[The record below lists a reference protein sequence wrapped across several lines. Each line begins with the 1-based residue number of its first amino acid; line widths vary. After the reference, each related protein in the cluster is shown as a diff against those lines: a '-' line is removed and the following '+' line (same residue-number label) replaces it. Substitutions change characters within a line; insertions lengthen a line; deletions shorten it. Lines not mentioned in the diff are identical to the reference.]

1 LDEITLLASG
11 AFSVNTV
18 LWIDEGATGT
28 QHVYFQDGPERL
40 QVLFAAGLPAAFEL
54 LKTSAIA
61 AVLVHLP
68 IEHFSAS
75 EALRQIH
82 DKGCRVPIVLYEPTG
97 VVSKARELTQDGAF
111 QYVSHPVKSEELREL
126 LSVAIRHHGSQREAQ
141 RGTQR
146 EIKAGA
152 SSEQPNSRNFLVGS
166 SGPMREVVEIIELV
180 ASRRSTVL
188 ITGETGTGKEVA
200 ARALHLSS
208 SRSASRMVAINC
220 AALPD
225 HLLEAELFGHT
236 KGAFT
241 GAINARVGLF
251 EQAQRGTIFLDEI
264 GEMPMPLQAKLLRV
278 LQEREIQ
285 RIGSSE
291 PLSIDVRVIA
301 ASNANLLEAVANRHF
316 REDLYYRLNVVALR
330 MPALRDRPSD
340 IPELAEHFL
349 HKIAEHEPSWRKH
362 LSPQALEIFL
372 KYSWPGNVR
381 QLEHALESACALSGA
396 RSVLYPGDFDL
407 PAEIQPSEFGSLS
420 SLDVPESGINFEELM
435 TGIERRLLERALAKS
450 GGNKARAASM
460 LHMKRTTLLSK
471 FKSLEVCA

>member
-1 LDEITLLASG
+1 
-11 AFSVNTV
+11 VNTV
-18 LWIDEGATGT
+18 LWIDESATGS
-28 QHVYFQDGPERL
+28 QHVYLKDGPERL
-40 QVLFAAGLPAAFEL
+40 QVLFAATFPAAFEL
-54 LKTSAIA
+54 LKTHAIG

-68 IEHFSAS
+68 IADCTGQEVL
-75 EALRQIH
+75 EQIH
-82 DKGCRVPIVLYEPTG
+82 QQGCRVPIVLYEPAG
-97 VVSKARELTQDGAF
+97 VVSKALELTQGGAF
-111 QYVSHPVKSEELREL
+111 QYVSHPVKPEELCEL
-126 LSVAIRHHGSQREAQ
+126 LAVAIRHHGAQREP
-141 RGTQR
+141 QR
-146 EIKAGA
+146 EGKGGA
-152 SSEQPNSRNFLVGS
+152 SSQQPNLLNFLVGS

-180 ASRRSTVL
+180 ANRRSTVL

-200 ARALHLSS
+200 ARALHVAS
-208 SRSASRMVAINC
+208 SRSASRMVAVNC

-264 GEMPMPLQAKLLRV
+264 GEMPLSLQAKLLRV

-301 ASNANLLEAVANRHF
+301 ASNANLLEAVAHRRF

-330 MPALRDRPSD
+330 MPALRDRPCD

-349 HKIAEHEPSWRKH
+349 HKISEHEPAWRKQ
-362 LSPQALEIFL
+362 LSPQALDVFL
-372 KYSWPGNVR
+372 RYAWPGNVR
-381 QLEHALESACALSGA
+381 QLEHALESACALSGS
-396 RSVLYPGDFDL
+396 RSILYPGDFDL
-407 PAEIQPSEFGSLS
+407 PAEVQSSEFGSLS

>member
-1 LDEITLLASG
+1 M
-11 AFSVNTV
+11 NTV
-18 LWIDEGATGT
+18 LWIDESATGT
-28 QHVYFQDGPERL
+28 QHVYLKDGPERL
-40 QVLFAAGLPAAFEL
+40 QVLFAANFPIAFDL
-54 LKTSAIA
+54 LKTHPIR

-68 IEHFSAS
+68 IANLSAS
-75 EALRQIH
+75 QVLRQIH
-82 DKGCRVPIVLYEPTG
+82 DEGCRVPVVLYEPAG
-97 VVSKARELTQDGAF
+97 VVSRALELTQGGAF
-111 QYVSHPVKSEELREL
+111 QYVSHPVKPEELCEL
-126 LSVAIRHHGSQREAQ
+126 LSVAIRHHNVLRES
-141 RGTQR
+141 
-146 EIKAGA
+146 K
-152 SSEQPNSRNFLVGS
+152 SSATPPQANSRNLLVGS
-166 SGPMREVVEIIELV
+166 SGPMREVVEIIDLV
-180 ASRRSTVL
+180 ANRRSTVL

-200 ARALHLSS
+200 ARALHVSS

-251 EQAQRGTIFLDEI
+251 EQAHRGTIFLDEI
-264 GEMPMPLQAKLLRV
+264 GEMPLSLQAKLLRV

-301 ASNANLLEAVANRHF
+301 ASNANLLEAVAARRF

-330 MPALRDRPSD
+330 MPALRDRPAD

-349 HKIAEHEPSWRKH
+349 HKISENDPAWRKH
-362 LSPQALEIFL
+362 LSPQALELFL

-381 QLEHALESACALSGA
+381 QLEHALESACALSGT
-396 RSVLYPGDFDL
+396 RSILYPGDFDL
-407 PAEIQPSEFGSLS
+407 PAEVQASEFGSLS

>member
-1 LDEITLLASG
+1 
-11 AFSVNTV
+11 VNTV
-18 LWIDEGATGT
+18 LWIDESATGS
-28 QHVYFQDGPERL
+28 QHVYLKDGPERV
-40 QVLFAAGLPAAFEL
+40 QVLFAASFPAAFDL
-54 LKTSAIA
+54 LKTHPVGAM
-61 AVLVHLP
+61 LVHLP
-68 IEHFSAS
+68 IGDF
-75 EALRQIH
+75 EAGEVLRQIH
-82 DKGCRVPIVLYEPTG
+82 DEGCRVPIVLYEPAG
-97 VVSKARELTQDGAF
+97 VVSKARELTQGGAF
-111 QYVSHPVKSEELREL
+111 QYVSHPVKPEELCEL
-126 LSVAIRHHGSQREAQ
+126 LSVAIRHHGAHRESQREAKST
-141 RGTQR
+141 GTL
-146 EIKAGA
+146 
-152 SSEQPNSRNFLVGS
+152 SNSRNFLVGS
-166 SGPMREVVEIIELV
+166 SGPMREVVEIIDLV
-180 ASRRSTVL
+180 ANRRSTVL

-208 SRSASRMVAINC
+208 SRSGSRMVAVNC

-251 EQAQRGTIFLDEI
+251 EQAHRGTIFLDEI
-264 GEMPMPLQAKLLRV
+264 GEMPMTLQAKLLRV

-291 PLSIDVRVIA
+291 PLSVDVRVIA
-301 ASNANLLEAVANRHF
+301 ASNANLLEAVANRRF

-349 HKIAEHEPSWRKH
+349 HKIAEHEPSWRKQ
-362 LSPQALEIFL
+362 LSPQALDTFL
-372 KYSWPGNVR
+372 RYSWPGNVR
-381 QLEHALESACALSGA
+381 QLEHALESACALSGT

-407 PAEIQPSEFGSLS
+407 PAEVQSSEFGSLS

>member
-1 LDEITLLASG
+1 
-11 AFSVNTV
+11 VNTV
-18 LWIDEGATGT
+18 LWIEESATGT
-28 QHVYFQDGPERL
+28 QNLFLKDGPERL
-40 QVLFAAGLPAAFEL
+40 QVLFAVSLSTAFEL
-54 LKTSAIA
+54 LKTQPIG
-61 AVLVHLP
+61 AVLIHLP
-68 IEHFSAS
+68 VAEGTAS
-75 EALRQIH
+75 EVLQQIH
-82 DKGCRVPIVLYEPTG
+82 EAGCRVPIVLYEPNGT
-97 VVSKARELTQDGAF
+97 VSRARELTQGGAF
-111 QYVSHPVKSEELREL
+111 QYVSHPVKAEELYEL
-126 LSVAIRHHGSQREAQ
+126 LSVAIRHHGSHRE
-141 RGTQR
+141 GQR
-146 EIKAGA
+146 EIKTGA
-152 SSEQPNSRNFLVGS
+152 SSEHRSSRNFLVGS
-166 SGPMREVVEIIELV
+166 SGAMREVVEIIDLV
-180 ASRRSTVL
+180 ANRRSTVL

-208 SRSASRMVAINC
+208 NRSGSRMVAINC

-251 EQAQRGTIFLDEI
+251 EQAHRSTIFLDEI
-264 GEMPMPLQAKLLRV
+264 GEMPLPLQAKLLRV

-291 PLSIDVRVIA
+291 PLAIDVRVIA
-301 ASNANLLEAVANRHF
+301 ASNANLLEAVANRRF

-349 HKIAEHEPSWRKH
+349 SKIAEHEPAWKKH
-362 LSPQALEIFL
+362 LSPQALEMFL

-396 RSVLYPGDFDL
+396 RAVLYPGDFDL
-407 PAEIQPSEFGSLS
+407 PVEIQASEFGSLS

-450 GGNKARAASM
+450 GGNKARAANM

>member
-1 LDEITLLASG
+1 
-11 AFSVNTV
+11 VNTV
-18 LWIDEGATGT
+18 LWIDESATGT
-28 QHVYFQDGPERL
+28 QHVYLNDGPERL
-40 QVLFAAGLPAAFEL
+40 QVLFAASIPAAFDL
-54 LKTSAIA
+54 LKTHPIG

-68 IEHFSAS
+68 LANFAAS
-75 EALRQIH
+75 DVLRRIH
-82 DKGCRVPIVLYEPTG
+82 DEGCRVPIVLYEPAG
-97 VVSKARELTQDGAF
+97 VVSKAIELTQGGAF
-111 QYVSHPVKSEELREL
+111 QYVSHPVKPEELCEL
-126 LSVAIRHHGSQREAQ
+126 LSVAIRHHGAQREAA
-141 RGTQR
+141 RESKTGTAPQP
-146 EIKAGA
+146 
-152 SSEQPNSRNFLVGS
+152 SSSRNLLVGS

-180 ASRRSTVL
+180 ANRRSTVL

-200 ARALHLSS
+200 ARALHASS
-208 SRSASRMVAINC
+208 SRGASRMVAINC

-251 EQAQRGTIFLDEI
+251 EQAHRGTIFLDEI
-264 GEMPMPLQAKLLRV
+264 GEMPMSLQAKLLRV

-301 ASNANLLEAVANRHF
+301 ASNANLLEAVAARRF

-340 IPELAEHFL
+340 IADLTEHFL
-349 HKIAEHEPSWRKH
+349 NKISEHEPAWKKH
-362 LSPQALEIFL
+362 LSPQALDLFL

-381 QLEHALESACALSGA
+381 QLEHALESACALSGT

-407 PAEIQPSEFGSLS
+407 PAEVQAPEFGSLS

>member
-1 LDEITLLASG
+1 
-11 AFSVNTV
+11 VNTV
-18 LWIDEGATGT
+18 LWIDESATGT
-28 QHVYFQDGPERL
+28 QHVYLKDGPERL
-40 QVLFAAGLPAAFEL
+40 QVLFAASFPAAAEL
-54 LKTSAIA
+54 LKTRAIS
-61 AVLVHLP
+61 AVLAHLP
-68 IEHFSAS
+68 IAGCTAAEV
-75 EALRQIH
+75 LRRMR
-82 DKGCRVPIVLYEPTG
+82 DGGCHVPIVLYEPAG
-97 VVSKARELTQDGAF
+97 VVSRALALTQGGAF
-111 QYVSHPVKSEELREL
+111 QYVSQPVKPEELCEL
-126 LSVAIRHHGSQREAQ
+126 LSVAIRHHGAQRETQREA
-141 RGTQR
+141 
-146 EIKAGA
+146 KAPA
-152 SSEQPNSRNFLVGS
+152 AADRTNSRNLLVGS

-180 ASRRSTVL
+180 ANRRSTVL

-208 SRSASRMVAINC
+208 SRSASRMVAVNC

-251 EQAQRGTIFLDEI
+251 EQAHRGTIFLDEI
-264 GEMPMPLQAKLLRV
+264 GEMPLSLQVKLLRV

-291 PLSIDVRVIA
+291 PLPIDVRVIA
-301 ASNANLLEAVANRHF
+301 ASNANLLEAVANRRF

-340 IPELAEHFL
+340 IGELSEHFL
-349 HKIAEHEPSWRKH
+349 DKISEHEPAGRKH
-362 LSPQALEIFL
+362 LSPQALDTFL
-372 KYSWPGNVR
+372 RYSWPGNVR
-381 QLEHALESACALSGA
+381 QLEHALESACALSGL
-396 RSVLYPGDFDL
+396 RSVLLPGDFDL
-407 PAEIQPSEFGSLS
+407 PAEVQASEFGSLS
-420 SLDVPESGINFEELM
+420 TLDVPESGINFEELM

>member
-1 LDEITLLASG
+1 
-11 AFSVNTV
+11 VNTV
-18 LWIDEGATGT
+18 LWIDESATGT
-28 QHVYFQDGPERL
+28 EHVFVKDGPEKL
-40 QVLFAAGLPAAFEL
+40 QVLFAASLADAFHCLRTKPIE
-54 LKTSAIA
+54 

-68 IEHFSAS
+68 IAGCSGPEV
-75 EALRQIH
+75 LRQIH
-82 DKGCRVPIVLYEPTG
+82 EQGCKVPVVIYEPAG
-97 VVSKARELTQDGAF
+97 AVSRAHGLTEKGAF
-111 QYVSHPVKSEELREL
+111 QYVAHPVKPEELCEL
-126 LSVAIRHHGSQREAQ
+126 LAVAIRHHRGKALSGKAPEGKSNATSQPTRSW
-141 RGTQR
+141 RDL
-146 EIKAGA
+146 
-152 SSEQPNSRNFLVGS
+152 LVGS
-166 SGPMREVVEIIELV
+166 SSAIREVIEIVELV
-180 ASRRSTVL
+180 GNRRSTVL

-200 ARALHLSS
+200 ARALHMASN
-208 SRSASRMVAINC
+208 RSASKMVAVNC

-241 GAINARVGLF
+241 GAVNARVGLF
-251 EQAQRGTIFLDEI
+251 EQAHRGTIFLDEI
-264 GEMPMPLQAKLLRV
+264 GEMPLPLQAKLLRV

-291 PLSIDVRVIA
+291 PVSIDVRVIA
-301 ASNANLLEAVANRHF
+301 ASNVNLLESVANRRF

-330 MPALRDRPSD
+330 MPALRDHPSD
-340 IPELAEHFL
+340 IPELTAHFL
-349 HKIAEHEPSWRKH
+349 DKTAEHEPAWRKH
-362 LSPQALEIFL
+362 ISAQAMEMFL

-381 QLEHALESACALSGA
+381 QLEHALESAAALTGA
-396 RSVLYPGDFDL
+396 RSILYPGDFDL
-407 PAEIQPSEFGSLS
+407 PDEIQVSEFGPLS

>member
-1 LDEITLLASG
+1 MQDLL
-11 AFSVNTV
+11 
-18 LWIDEGATGT
+18 
-28 QHVYFQDGPERL
+28 R
-40 QVLFAAGLPAAFEL
+40 
-54 LKTSAIA
+54 
-61 AVLVHLP
+61 
-68 IEHFSAS
+68 
-75 EALRQIH
+75 
-82 DKGCRVPIVLYEPTG
+82 
-97 VVSKARELTQDGAF
+97 
-111 QYVSHPVKSEELREL
+111 
-126 LSVAIRHHGSQREAQ
+126 
-141 RGTQR
+141 
-146 EIKAGA
+146 
-152 SSEQPNSRNFLVGS
+152 
-166 SGPMREVVEIIELV
+166 IIELV
-180 ASRRSTVL
+180 APRRCTVL
-188 ITGETGTGKEVA
+188 ITGETGTGKEMA
-200 ARALHLSS
+200 ARAIHA
-208 SRSASRMVAINC
+208 ASGRGTGPMVALNC
-220 AALPD
+220 SAIPE

-251 EQAQRGTIFLDEI
+251 EQAHRGTIFLDEI
-264 GEMPMPLQAKLLRV
+264 GEMPLPLQAKLLRV

-301 ASNANLLEAVANRHF
+301 ASNANLLEAVANRRF

-340 IPELAEHFL
+340 IAELAEHFL
-349 HKIAEHEPSWRKH
+349 HKISEHEPAWSKQ
-362 LSPQALEIFL
+362 LSPQALDMFS

-381 QLEHALESACALSGA
+381 QLEHALESACALSGT
-396 RSVLYPGDFDL
+396 RSLLYPGDFDL
-407 PAEIQPSEFGSLS
+407 PAEVQAGEFGSLS

>member
-1 LDEITLLASG
+1 M
-11 AFSVNTV
+11 NTV
-18 LWIDEGATGT
+18 LWIDESATGS
-28 QHVYFQDGPERL
+28 QHVYLKDGPERL
-40 QVLFAAGLPAAFEL
+40 QVLFAASLPAAFEL
-54 LKTSAIA
+54 LKTHPIG

-68 IEHFSAS
+68 IADSTAS
-75 EALRQIH
+75 EVLQQIH
-82 DKGCRVPIVLYEPTG
+82 SEGCRVPVVLYEPGG
-97 VVSKARELTQDGAF
+97 VVSKARELTQGGAF
-111 QYVSHPVKSEELREL
+111 QYVSHLVKPEELCEL
-126 LSVAIRHHGSQREAQ
+126 LAVAIRHHASHRETQREAQ
-141 RGTQR
+141 RENQR
-146 EIKAGA
+146 DPKTGA
-152 SSEQPNSRNFLVGS
+152 ASDQLNSRNLLIGS
-166 SGPMREVVEIIELV
+166 SAPMREVVEIIELV
-180 ASRRSTVL
+180 ANRRSTVL

-200 ARALHLSS
+200 ARALHSSS
-208 SRSASRMVAINC
+208 SRSGSRMVAVNC

-241 GAINARVGLF
+241 GAVNARVGLF
-251 EQAQRGTIFLDEI
+251 EQAHRSTIFLDEI
-264 GEMPMPLQAKLLRV
+264 GEMPLPLQAKLLRV

-301 ASNANLLEAVANRHF
+301 ASNANLLEAVANRSF

-330 MPALRDRPSD
+330 MPALRDRPTD

-349 HKIAEHEPSWRKH
+349 HKISEHEPAWRKQ

-407 PAEIQPSEFGSLS
+407 PAEVHISEFGPLS
-420 SLDVPESGINFEELM
+420 ALDVPEGGVNFEELM

-450 GGNKARAASM
+450 GGNKARAATM

>member
-1 LDEITLLASG
+1 
-11 AFSVNTV
+11 VNNV
-18 LWIDEGATGT
+18 LWIDENATGA
-28 QHVYFQDGPERL
+28 QRLYLNDSPEPLR
-40 QVLFAAGLPAAFEL
+40 VLFAAGLPAAFEL
-54 LKTSAIA
+54 LKAHAIG

-68 IEHFSAS
+68 IADCDAS
-75 EALRQIH
+75 EALRHIH
-82 DKGCRVPIVLYEPTG
+82 EAGCRVPVVLYEPAGTVG
-97 VVSKARELTQDGAF
+97 KALELTRAGAF
-111 QYVSHPVKSEELREL
+111 QYVSQVVRPEELCEL
-126 LSVAIRHHGSQREAQ
+126 LTLAIRHHGTRREVQRD
-141 RGTQR
+141 T
-146 EIKAGA
+146 KTAGRA
-152 SSEQPNSRNFLVGS
+152 PQPSARNLLIGS
-166 SGPMREVVEIIELV
+166 SAAMQEVVEIIELV
-180 ASRRSTVL
+180 ADRRSTVL
-188 ITGETGTGKEVA
+188 ITGETGTGKEMA

-241 GAINARVGLF
+241 GAVSARVGLF
-251 EQAQRGTIFLDEI
+251 EQAHRSTIFLDEI
-264 GEMPMPLQAKLLRV
+264 GEMPLALQAKLLRV

-285 RIGSSE
+285 RIGSSA
-291 PLSIDVRVIA
+291 PLPIDVRVIA
-301 ASNANLLEAVANRHF
+301 ASNANLLEAVANRRF

-330 MPALRDRPSD
+330 MPALRDRPAD
-340 IPELAEHFL
+340 IPELAAHFL
-349 HKIAEHEPSWRKH
+349 HKISEHEPAWSKQ
-362 LSPQALEIFL
+362 LSAQALETFL

-381 QLEHALESACALSGA
+381 QLEHALESACALSGT

-407 PAEIQPSEFGSLS
+407 PAEVQASEFGSLS
-420 SLDVPESGINFEELM
+420 LLDVPESGINFEELI

>member
-1 LDEITLLASG
+1 
-11 AFSVNTV
+11 VNTV
-18 LWIDEGATGT
+18 LWIDESATGS
-28 QHVYFQDGPERL
+28 QHVFVKDGPEKL
-40 QVLFAAGLPAAFEL
+40 QVLFAATLADAFDS
-54 LKTSAIA
+54 LKANPID

-68 IEHFSAS
+68 IAECSGP
-75 EALRQIH
+75 EVLRQIH
-82 DKGCRVPIVLYEPTG
+82 EQGCKVPIVIYEPAG
-97 VVSKARELTQDGAF
+97 AVSRALDLTQRGAF
-111 QYVSHPVKSEELREL
+111 QYVAHPVKPEELCEL
-126 LSVAIRHHGSQREAQ
+126 LAVAIRHHGGKPIPSQQMRSW
-141 RGTQR
+141 RDL
-146 EIKAGA
+146 
-152 SSEQPNSRNFLVGS
+152 LVGS
-166 SGPMREVVEIIELV
+166 SAAIREVIEIVDLV
-180 ASRRSTVL
+180 GNRRSTVL

-200 ARALHLSS
+200 ARALHLASNRAS
-208 SRSASRMVAINC
+208 SRMVAVNC

-241 GAINARVGLF
+241 GAVNSRVGLF
-251 EQAQRGTIFLDEI
+251 EQAHRGTIFLDEI
-264 GEMPMPLQAKLLRV
+264 GEMPLPLQAKLLRV

-291 PLSIDVRVIA
+291 PVSIDVRVIA
-301 ASNANLLEAVANRHF
+301 ASNVNLLEAVAARRF

-330 MPALRDRPSD
+330 MPALREHPAD
-340 IPELAEHFL
+340 IPELTAHFL
-349 HKIAEHEPSWRKH
+349 NKIAEHEPTWKKNIST
-362 LSPQALEIFL
+362 QAMEMML

-381 QLEHALESACALSGA
+381 QLEHALESAAALTGA
-396 RSVLYPGDFDL
+396 RNVLYPGDFDL
-407 PAEIQPSEFGSLS
+407 PAEVRSSEFGSLS

>member
-1 LDEITLLASG
+1 M
-11 AFSVNTV
+11 NTV
-18 LWIDEGATGT
+18 LWIDESATGT
-28 QHVYFQDGPERL
+28 QHVYLKDGPERL
-40 QVLFAAGLPAAFEL
+40 QVLFAAGFPAAFEL
-54 LKTSAIA
+54 LKTQHIG

-68 IEHFSAS
+68 IADCTAS
-75 EALRQIH
+75 EVLRKIH
-82 DKGCRVPIVLYEPTG
+82 DEGCRVPIVLYEPAG
-97 VVSKARELTQDGAF
+97 VVSKALELTQGGAF
-111 QYVSHPVKSEELREL
+111 QYVSHLVKPEELCEL
-126 LSVAIRHHGSQREAQ
+126 LSVAIRHHNAQRETQREAV
-141 RGTQR
+141 T
-146 EIKAGA
+146 GA
-152 SSEQPNSRNFLVGS
+152 SSEQPNSRGLLVGS

-180 ASRRSTVL
+180 ANRRSTVL

-200 ARALHLSS
+200 ARALHASS
-208 SRSASRMVAINC
+208 SRCASRMVAINC

-251 EQAQRGTIFLDEI
+251 EQAHRGTIFLDEI
-264 GEMPMPLQAKLLRV
+264 GEMPLPLQAKLLRV

-301 ASNANLLEAVANRHF
+301 ASNANLLEAVANRRF

-340 IPELAEHFL
+340 IAELAEHFL
-349 HKIAEHEPSWRKH
+349 HKISEHEPAWSKQ
-362 LSPQALEIFL
+362 LSPQALDMFT

-381 QLEHALESACALSGA
+381 QLEHALESACALSGT
-396 RSVLYPGDFDL
+396 RSLLYPGDFDL
-407 PAEIQPSEFGSLS
+407 PAEVQAGEFGSLS

>member
-1 LDEITLLASG
+1 M
-11 AFSVNTV
+11 NTV
-18 LWIDEGATGT
+18 LWIDESATGS
-28 QHVYFQDGPERL
+28 QHVYLQDGPERL

-54 LKTSAIA
+54 LKTHPIG
-61 AVLVHLP
+61 AVLIHLP
-68 IEHFSAS
+68 ITDLTAS
-75 EALRQIH
+75 QVLQQIH
-82 DKGCRVPIVLYEPTG
+82 GQGCRVPVVLYEPGG
-97 VVSKARELTQDGAF
+97 VVSKARELTQGGAF
-111 QYVSHPVKSEELREL
+111 QYVSHLVKPEELCEL
-126 LSVAIRHHGSQREAQ
+126 LAVAMRHHGSHRLAQ
-141 RGTQR
+141 ADSRM
-146 EIKAGA
+146 AA
-152 SSEQPNSRNFLVGS
+152 SEHPSCRNFLIGS
-166 SGPMREVVEIIELV
+166 SAPMREVVEIIDLV
-180 ASRRSTVL
+180 ANRRSTVL

-200 ARALHLSS
+200 AGALHGSS
-208 SRSASRMVAINC
+208 SRSGSRMVAVNC

-251 EQAQRGTIFLDEI
+251 EQAHRGTIFLDEI
-264 GEMPMPLQAKLLRV
+264 SEMPLSLQAKLLRV

-301 ASNANLLEAVANRHF
+301 ASNTNLLEAVAARRF

-340 IPELAEHFL
+340 IPELAAHFL
-349 HKIAEHEPSWRKH
+349 HKFAEHEPAWKKQ
-362 LSPQALEIFL
+362 LAPQALDMFL

-396 RSVLYPGDFDL
+396 RSILYPGDFDL
-407 PAEIQPSEFGSLS
+407 PAEVQSSEFGSLS
-420 SLDVPESGINFEELM
+420 SLDVPEGGINFEELM

-450 GGNKARAASM
+450 GGNKARAANM

>member
-1 LDEITLLASG
+1 
-11 AFSVNTV
+11 VNTV
-18 LWIDEGATGT
+18 LWIDESATGT
-28 QHVYFQDGPERL
+28 QHVYLKDGPEKL

-54 LKTSAIA
+54 LKVQPIG

-68 IEHFSAS
+68 IDGCTAS
-75 EALRQIH
+75 EVLRQIH
-82 DKGCRVPIVLYEPTG
+82 DQSCRVPVVLYEPAG
-97 VVSKARELTQDGAF
+97 VVSDALHLTQSGAF
-111 QYVSHPVKSEELREL
+111 QYVSHRVTPEELCDL
-126 LSVAIRHHGSQREAQ
+126 LAVAIRHHGTQ
-141 RGTQR
+141 RGT
-146 EIKAGA
+146 KTAA
-152 SSEQPNSRNFLVGS
+152 SSPQPSSRNLLVGS
-166 SGPMREVVEIIELV
+166 SGPMREVVEIIDLV
-180 ASRRSTVL
+180 ANRRSTVL

-208 SRSASRMVAINC
+208 TRSASRMVAINC

-251 EQAQRGTIFLDEI
+251 EQAHRSTIFLDEI
-264 GEMPMPLQAKLLRV
+264 GEMPLPLQAKLLRV

-291 PLSIDVRVIA
+291 PLPIDVRVIA
-301 ASNANLLEAVANRHF
+301 ASNANLLEAVANRRF

-349 HKIAEHEPSWRKH
+349 EKISEHEPAWRKR
-362 LSPQALEIFL
+362 LSPAALDVFL

-381 QLEHALESACALSGA
+381 QLEHALESACALSGT

-407 PAEIQPSEFGSLS
+407 PAEIQASEFGPLS
-420 SLDVPESGINFEELM
+420 SLDVPESGLNFEELM

>member
-1 LDEITLLASG
+1 
-11 AFSVNTV
+11 VNTV
-18 LWIDEGATGT
+18 LWIDESATGT
-28 QHVYFQDGPERL
+28 QHVYLKDGPERL
-40 QVLFAAGLPAAFEL
+40 QVLFAANFPVAFEL
-54 LKTSAIA
+54 LKTHPIR

-68 IEHFSAS
+68 IAHLSAS
-75 EALRQIH
+75 QVLRQIH
-82 DKGCRVPIVLYEPTG
+82 DEGCRVPVVLYEPAG
-97 VVSKARELTQDGAF
+97 VVSRALELTQGGAF
-111 QYVSHPVKSEELREL
+111 QYVSHPVKPEELCEL
-126 LSVAIRHHGSQREAQ
+126 LSVAIRHHNVLRESKSSASQPQA
-141 RGTQR
+141 
-146 EIKAGA
+146 
-152 SSEQPNSRNFLVGS
+152 NSRNLLVGS
-166 SGPMREVVEIIELV
+166 SGPMREVVEIIDLV
-180 ASRRSTVL
+180 ANRRSTVL

-200 ARALHLSS
+200 ARALHVSS

-251 EQAQRGTIFLDEI
+251 EQAHRGTIFLDEI
-264 GEMPMPLQAKLLRV
+264 GEMPMTLQAKLLRV

-301 ASNANLLEAVANRHF
+301 ASNANLLEAVAARRF

-330 MPALRDRPSD
+330 MPALRDRPAD

-349 HKIAEHEPSWRKH
+349 HKISENDPAWRKH
-362 LSPQALEIFL
+362 LSPQALELFL

-381 QLEHALESACALSGA
+381 QLEHALESACALSGT
-396 RSVLYPGDFDL
+396 RSILYPGDFDL
-407 PAEIQPSEFGSLS
+407 PAEVQASEFGSLS

>member
-1 LDEITLLASG
+1 MNRA
-11 AFSVNTV
+11 
-18 LWIDEGATGT
+18 LWIDASATGSPEVFVT
-28 QHVYFQDGPERL
+28 DGPEKL
-40 QVLFAAGLPAAFEL
+40 QVLFASSLSSAFES
-54 LKTSAIA
+54 LKSQSIG

-68 IEHFSAS
+68 IAGCSGPEV
-75 EALRQIH
+75 LRRIQEE
-82 DKGCRVPIVLYEPTG
+82 GCRVPIVLYEPAG
-97 VVSKARELTQDGAF
+97 AVNKALELTQAGAF
-111 QYVSHPVKSEELREL
+111 QYVCHPVKPEELCEL
-126 LSVAIRHHGSQREAQ
+126 LCVAIRHHGAKTRSQEP
-141 RGTQR
+141 RGW
-146 EIKAGA
+146 
-152 SSEQPNSRNFLVGS
+152 PNSLVGS
-166 SGPMREVVEIIELV
+166 SSLMREVVEIIGLV
-180 ASRRSTVL
+180 GNRRSTVL

-208 SRSASRMVAINC
+208 KRSASRMVAVNC

-241 GAINARVGLF
+241 GAVNARVGLF
-251 EQAQRGTIFLDEI
+251 EQAHRGTIFLDEI
-264 GEMPMPLQAKLLRV
+264 GEMPLPLQAKLLRV

-291 PLSIDVRVIA
+291 PVSIDVRVIA
-301 ASNANLLEAVANRHF
+301 ASNTNLLEAVANRRF

-340 IPELAEHFL
+340 IPELTSHFL
-349 HKIAEHEPSWRKH
+349 NKIFEHEPAFRKH
-362 LSPQALEIFL
+362 ISAQAMDMFL
-372 KYSWPGNVR
+372 KYTWPGNVR
-381 QLEHALESACALSGA
+381 QLEHALESACALSGD

-407 PAEIQPSEFGSLS
+407 PAEIPASELGPWST
-420 SLDVPESGINFEELM
+420 LDVPETGINFEELM

-460 LHMKRTTLLSK
+460 LQMKRTTLLSK

>member
-1 LDEITLLASG
+1 
-11 AFSVNTV
+11 VNTV
-18 LWIDEGATGT
+18 LWIDESATGT
-28 QHVYFQDGPERL
+28 QHVYLKDGPERL
-40 QVLFAAGLPAAFEL
+40 QVLFAAGFPAAFEL
-54 LKTSAIA
+54 LKTQPIG

-68 IEHFSAS
+68 IADCTAS
-75 EALRQIH
+75 EVLRKIH
-82 DKGCRVPIVLYEPTG
+82 DEGCRVPIVLYEPAG
-97 VVSKARELTQDGAF
+97 VVSKALELTQGGAF
-111 QYVSHPVKSEELREL
+111 QYVSHLVKPEELCEL
-126 LSVAIRHHGSQREAQ
+126 LSVAIRHHNVQRETQREAV
-141 RGTQR
+141 T
-146 EIKAGA
+146 GA
-152 SSEQPNSRNFLVGS
+152 SLQQPNSRGLLVGS

-180 ASRRSTVL
+180 ANRRSTVL

-200 ARALHLSS
+200 ARALHASS

-251 EQAQRGTIFLDEI
+251 EQAHRGTIFLDEI
-264 GEMPMPLQAKLLRV
+264 GEMPLPLQAKLLRV

-301 ASNANLLEAVANRHF
+301 ASNANLLEAVANRRF

-340 IPELAEHFL
+340 IAELAEHFL
-349 HKIAEHEPSWRKH
+349 QKVSEHEPSGRKH
-362 LSPQALEIFL
+362 LSPQALDTFF

-381 QLEHALESACALSGA
+381 QLEHALESACALSGS
-396 RSVLYPGDFDL
+396 RSLLYPGDFDL
-407 PAEIQPSEFGSLS
+407 PAEVQAGEFGSLS

>member
-1 LDEITLLASG
+1 
-11 AFSVNTV
+11 VNTV
-18 LWIDEGATGT
+18 LWIDESATGSE
-28 QHVYFQDGPERL
+28 HVYLKDGPERV
-40 QVLFAAGLPAAFEL
+40 QVLFAATFSAAFEL
-54 LKTSAIA
+54 LKAHPIS

-68 IEHFSAS
+68 IADCTAS
-75 EALRQIH
+75 DALRQIH
-82 DKGCRVPIVLYEPTG
+82 DEGCRVPIVLYEPEG
-97 VVSKARELTQDGAF
+97 VVSRALELTQSGAF
-111 QYVSHPVKSEELREL
+111 QYVSHLVKPEELCEL
-126 LSVAIRHHGSQREAQ
+126 LSVAIRHHGSRRE
-141 RGTQR
+141 TPR
-146 EIKAGA
+146 ETPRETKTGA
-152 SSEQPNSRNFLVGS
+152 ASVNPNSLNFLVGT

-180 ASRRSTVL
+180 ANRRSTVL
-188 ITGETGTGKEVA
+188 ISGETGTGKEVA

-208 SRSASRMVAINC
+208 SRSASRMVAVNC

-251 EQAQRGTIFLDEI
+251 EQAHRGTIFLDEI
-264 GEMPMPLQAKLLRV
+264 GEMPLPLQAKLLRV

-301 ASNANLLEAVANRHF
+301 ASNTSLLEAVANRRF

-349 HKIAEHEPSWRKH
+349 HKISEHEPAWRKQ
-362 LSPQALEIFL
+362 LSPQALDLFL
-372 KYSWPGNVR
+372 RYSWPGNVR

-396 RSVLYPGDFDL
+396 RSILYPGDFDL
-407 PAEIQPSEFGSLS
+407 PAEIQGSEFGSLS
-420 SLDVPESGINFEELM
+420 SLDVPEGGINFEELM

>member
-1 LDEITLLASG
+1 MNRA
-11 AFSVNTV
+11 
-18 LWIDEGATGT
+18 LWIDASATGSPEVFVT
-28 QHVYFQDGPERL
+28 DGPEKL
-40 QVLFAAGLPAAFEL
+40 QVLFASSLSSAFES
-54 LKTSAIA
+54 LKSQSIG

-68 IEHFSAS
+68 IAGCSGPEV
-75 EALRQIH
+75 LRQIQEE
-82 DKGCRVPIVLYEPTG
+82 GCRVPIVLYEPAG
-97 VVSKARELTQDGAF
+97 AVNKALELTQGGAF
-111 QYVSHPVKSEELREL
+111 QYVCHPVKPEELCEL
-126 LSVAIRHHGSQREAQ
+126 LCVAIRHHGAKTRSQEP
-141 RGTQR
+141 RGW
-146 EIKAGA
+146 
-152 SSEQPNSRNFLVGS
+152 PNSLVGS
-166 SGPMREVVEIIELV
+166 SSLMREVVEIIGLV
-180 ASRRSTVL
+180 GNRRSTVL

-208 SRSASRMVAINC
+208 KRSASRMVAVNC

-241 GAINARVGLF
+241 GAVNARVGLF
-251 EQAQRGTIFLDEI
+251 EQAHRGTIFLDEI
-264 GEMPMPLQAKLLRV
+264 GEMPLPLQAKLLRV

-291 PLSIDVRVIA
+291 PVSIDVRVIA
-301 ASNANLLEAVANRHF
+301 ASNTNLLEAVANRLF

-340 IPELAEHFL
+340 IPELTSHFL
-349 HKIAEHEPSWRKH
+349 NKIFEHEPACRKH
-362 LSPQALEIFL
+362 ISAQAMDMFL
-372 KYSWPGNVR
+372 KYTWPGNVR
-381 QLEHALESACALSGA
+381 QLEHALESACALSGD

-407 PAEIQPSEFGSLS
+407 PAEIPASELGPWST
-420 SLDVPESGINFEELM
+420 LDVPETGINFEELM

-460 LHMKRTTLLSK
+460 LQMKRTTLLSK

>member
-1 LDEITLLASG
+1 M
-11 AFSVNTV
+11 NTV
-18 LWIDEGATGT
+18 LWIDESATGT
-28 QHVYFQDGPERL
+28 QHVYLKDGPERL
-40 QVLFAAGLPAAFEL
+40 RVLFAASLSAAFEL
-54 LKTSAIA
+54 LKTQPIG

-68 IEHFSAS
+68 IADCAAAEV
-75 EALRQIH
+75 LQLIH
-82 DKGCRVPIVLYEPTG
+82 DEGCRVPIVLYEPSG
-97 VVSKARELTQDGAF
+97 VVSKALELTQGGAF
-111 QYVSHPVKSEELREL
+111 QYVSHAVKPEELCEL
-126 LSVAIRHHGSQREAQ
+126 LSVAIRHHAAQRDAQREAKTGPSAQ
-141 RGTQR
+141 QLN
-146 EIKAGA
+146 A
-152 SSEQPNSRNFLVGS
+152 RNILVGS

-180 ASRRSTVL
+180 ANRRSTVL

-200 ARALHLSS
+200 ARALHASS
-208 SRSASRMVAINC
+208 SRSGSRMVAINC

-251 EQAQRGTIFLDEI
+251 EQAHRGTIFLDEI
-264 GEMPMPLQAKLLRV
+264 GEMPLSLQAKLLRV

-291 PLSIDVRVIA
+291 PLSVDVRVIA
-301 ASNANLLEAVANRHF
+301 ASNANLLEAVANRGF

-340 IPELAEHFL
+340 IPDLAEHFL
-349 HKIAEHEPSWRKH
+349 RKIAEHEPAWRKQ
-362 LSPQALEIFL
+362 LSPQALDVFL

-381 QLEHALESACALSGA
+381 QLEHAIESACALSGT

-407 PAEIQPSEFGSLS
+407 PAEIQASEFGSLS